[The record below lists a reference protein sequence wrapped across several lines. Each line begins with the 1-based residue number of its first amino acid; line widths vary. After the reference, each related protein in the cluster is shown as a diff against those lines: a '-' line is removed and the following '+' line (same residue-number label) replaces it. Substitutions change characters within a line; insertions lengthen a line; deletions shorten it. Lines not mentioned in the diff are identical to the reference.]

1 MKQHNLWLESFLS
14 NCAKLNKSHHTI
26 KNYRCDLEKY
36 IYWFEATQRATLKAL
51 KLNNA
56 DAQTIE
62 QYKDYLDGVPFKTRK
77 PLHSYIFF
85 WKKRTYPEIIKQTPL
100 SIGSKKRHLSA
111 IKNFYEY
118 LVQANQGRNKLFL
131 DNPVK
136 SKLHSIRLKDAD
148 INHTKLLTPGQWETL
163 CKNLHH
169 PKEKLIGHLLYYG
182 GLRLEELT
190 RLQISDFSQRNKSL
204 SFIRKGGQLH
214 SIKLQEFDMI
224 FDLLLKSLT
233 SANHACGY
241 VFVNRFGNPISTRGM
256 YQVIKK
262 LLKRSGLQS
271 YGLGP
276 HSFRKACA
284 TNMYLLTKDILLVR
298 NYLNHKDAKVTQ
310 TYIDY

>member
-1 MKQHNLWLESFLS
+1 MQKFIFW
-14 NCAKLNKSHHTI
+14 
-26 KNYRCDLEKY
+26 Y
-36 IYWFEATQRATLKAL
+36 EATQGTRINFKIKRNLI
-51 KLNNA
+51 NSA
-56 DAQTIE
+56 DAHTIE
-62 QYKDYLDGVPFKTRK
+62 QYKDYLDGVAFKTQQS
-77 PLHSYIFF
+77 LLSLFIF
-85 WKKRTYPEIIKQTPL
+85 WKKKTYPNIIKQDPL

-148 INHTKLLTPGQWETL
+148 INHTKLLTPGQWEIL
-163 CKNLHH
+163 GQNLIH
-169 PKEKLIGHLLYYG
+169 PKEKLIGNLLYYG

-190 RLQISDFSQRNKSL
+190 RLQISDFSQRTKSL

-214 SIKLQEFDMI
+214 TIKLQEFDMI

-233 SANHACGY
+233 RQNHACGL

-256 YQVIKK
+256 YQIIKK

-271 YGLGP
+271 LGLGP

-284 TNMYLLTKDILLVR
+284 TNMYMLTKDILLVR

-310 TYIDY
+310 TYIEY